1 MLKDGSNDNTK
12 EQYRITQIQ
21 ISDQI
26 TRHKFKN
33 KTSSGSSFYKMARHR
48 KPPASSTHSPPLEL

>member
-1 MLKDGSNDNTK
+1 MTIQK
-12 EQYRITQIQ
+12 EQYRKTQIQ

-26 TRHKFKN
+26 TRQKLKN
-33 KTSSGSSFYKMARHR
+33 KSSSGSSFYKMAHHR